1 MNNTTSRAVIAATG
15 LLAFASARAATCSIH
30 PPAHAT
36 DKQLAA
42 LARVPRSTARKVAL
56 DSLKQPGA
64 KHVKSAELEAEHGCL
79 IWSFDIG
86 IARSN
91 LTHEVAVDAGNAAIV
106 SSTTENPAQEA
117 DEARGEAKSA
127 HGG

>member
-1 MNNTTSRAVIAATG
+1 MNNTTRAVIAATG
-15 LLAFASARAATCSIH
+15 LLAFASARAGTCSIP

-42 LARVPRSTARKVAL
+42 LARVSQPTARKVAL

-64 KHVKSAELEAEHGCL
+64 KHVKSAELEAEHDCL

-86 IARSN
+86 IAGSN

-106 SSTTENPAQEA
+106 SSTTENRAQEA
-117 DEARGEAKSA
+117 DEARGEAKPA

>member
-1 MNNTTSRAVIAATG
+1 MNSTTRAVIAATA
-15 LLAFASARAATCSIH
+15 LLAFASARAETCSIH

-42 LARVPRSTARKVAL
+42 LAKVPQSTARKVAL

-86 IARSN
+86 IAGSN

-117 DEARGEAKSA
+117 DEARGETKPA